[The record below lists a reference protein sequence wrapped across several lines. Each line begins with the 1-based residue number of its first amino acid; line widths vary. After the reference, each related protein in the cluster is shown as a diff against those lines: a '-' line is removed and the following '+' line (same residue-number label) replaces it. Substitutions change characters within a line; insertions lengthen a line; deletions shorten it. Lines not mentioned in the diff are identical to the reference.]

1 MSSVLHILLCGRPLI
16 NAEREDVSPIVCKL
30 TPPRPPQ
37 RRQTVRVGNKY
48 NLIALRFEIEL
59 LRTLYH
65 HEVVV
70 DLNGFD
76 LDFIDNSLNY
86 QGPAK

>member
-1 MSSVLHILLCGRPLI
+1 MQI
-16 NAEREDVSPIVCKL
+16 NTSEAVAATTNSA
-30 TPPRPPQ
+30 
-37 RRQTVRVGNKY
+37 RVGNKY
-48 NLIALRFEIEL
+48 NLIALHFEIDL

-76 LDFIDNSLNY
+76 LDFVDKSLNY

>member
-1 MSSVLHILLCGRPLI
+1 MLNVKMFPDCMQI
-16 NAEREDVSPIVCKL
+16 NTSEAAATTTNRA
-30 TPPRPPQ
+30 
-37 RRQTVRVGNKY
+37 RVGNKY

-76 LDFIDNSLNY
+76 LDFVDNSLNY

>member
-1 MSSVLHILLCGRPLI
+1 MLNVKMFPDCMQI
-16 NAEREDVSPIVCKL
+16 K
-30 TPPRPPQ
+30 TPPRLSQ
-37 RRQTVRVGNKY
+37 RRQTRARVGNKY

-76 LDFIDNSLNY
+76 LDFVDNSLNY